1 MALIPWKDILQMRTG
16 KRYTI
21 ETKMQ
26 NGRSSR
32 FVWCDVIIEDP
43 TQHVYLIAR
52 YLGAIIGR
60 TCDRIADGKFSL
72 EGEDYQ
78 VPTFKKMDFLHKP
91 KQPTF
96 SWT

>member
-1 MALIPWKDILQMRTG
+1 MALIPWTDILQMRTG

-32 FVWCDVIIEDP
+32 FVWCDAIIEKP

-78 VPTFKKMDFLHKP
+78 VPTFKKTGFLGQTK
-91 KQPTF
+91 TTYF
-96 SWT
+96 